1 MLGTW
6 GTKGRGGTHRVLWV
20 LTWGRRRTPRA
31 RQRSRMR
38 SALRCAVVRSM
49 VNAGVGSVSRR
60 APNHM
65 ATLPGGVWGATTL
78 NLQAEGAGVGWE
90 RRGVPVGWVR
100 VGSVGAGMFGTRTA
114 GAPGS
119 GHLDLGYQEI
129 RTAVTLGTGTPRDGD
144 IWKTENRDTGG
155 QGCDVG
161 TPGTPGSGTPG
172 MLWETWKIRNWGA
185 GG

>member
-1 MLGTW
+1 M
-6 GTKGRGGTHRVLWV
+6 
-20 LTWGRRRTPRA
+20 
-31 RQRSRMR
+31 
-38 SALRCAVVRSM
+38 
-49 VNAGVGSVSRR
+49 
-60 APNHM
+60 
-65 ATLPGGVWGATTL
+65 
-78 NLQAEGAGVGWE
+78 
-90 RRGVPVGWVR
+90 R

-144 IWKTENRDTGG
+144 IWNRDTGV